1 MKYHISTFGC
11 QMNEADSQRL
21 ASELEKLGL
30 QAAATREDA
39 DVLVLN
45 TCVVRQSAEDKAYSY
60 IQTLKPLK
68 RRNANAIIGV
78 MGCLVGVRGNS
89 PLQKAFPYVDVFM
102 APSDPRPLVDLLL
115 QRDGKALLDAETQAR
130 YDLQDE
136 ANVGQAVSLP
146 SRSER
151 ATDGPANSR
160 PSGAYILPARERGT
174 RITANVP
181 IVYGCSHACTFCII
195 PFRRGVERS
204 RPVGEIVAEVR
215 ALADQGVKEVTLLG
229 QIVDRYGYDLLGSDY
244 AIRAYNPGAASGR
257 PSQHLP
263 LRAPLI
269 DLFRLLS
276 EIDGLARIR
285 FLTSH
290 PNWMTDE
297 LLDAVNEFPKVMP
310 HIEVPVQAGDDD
322 VLLRMR
328 RGYTAGD
335 YRALIERI
343 RAKVPHAGIATDI
356 IAGFC
361 GETEQQF
368 QHTYDLLEEL
378 RLDVIHIAQYSTRPN
393 TTASRNLVDDVPA
406 EEKERRFRALEDQH
420 ERITAQINE
429 RYMGQTVEVL
439 VEDTHKGKW
448 RGRTPNNK
456 LVFFDDPDALRDWRG
471 RLARVTINW
480 TGAWS
485 MQGAVILQPDEAPD
499 AVQRLHHS
507 PV

>member
-30 QAAATREDA
+30 RAAASREDA

-68 RRNANAIIGV
+68 WRNPDVVIGV

-89 PLQKAFPYVDVFM
+89 PLQKAFPFVDVFM
-102 APSDPRPLVDLLL
+102 APSDPKPMVDLLL
-115 QRDGKALLDAETQAR
+115 QREGKQLADTETQQRFA
-130 YDLQDE
+130 LQDE
-136 ANVGQAVSLP
+136 QMPFL
-146 SRSER
+146 
-151 ATDGPANSR
+151 
-160 PSGAYILPARERGT
+160 LPAGERGA
-174 RITANVP
+174 RVTANVP

-204 RPVGEIVAEVR
+204 RPADEVF
-215 ALADQGVKEVTLLG
+215 ADVRSLVRQGVKEVTLLG

-244 AIRAYNPGAASGR
+244 AIRAYNPGAASGK
-257 PSQHLP
+257 PSQNLP
-263 LRAPLI
+263 LHTPLV
-269 DLFRLLS
+269 DLLRKLS
-276 EIDGLARIR
+276 DVDGLERVR

-297 LLDAVNEFPKVMP
+297 LLDAVRELPKVMP
-310 HIEVPVQAGDDD
+310 HIEVPIQAGDDE
-322 VLLRMR
+322 VLVRMR
-328 RGYTAGD
+328 RGYRADD
-335 YRALIERI
+335 YRALIGRI
-343 RAKVPHAGIATDI
+343 REKVPGVGIATDI
-356 IAGFC
+356 IVGFC

-368 QHTYDLLEEL
+368 QRTYDLLEEL
-378 RLDVIHIAQYSTRPN
+378 KLDVIHIAPYSTRPN
-393 TTASRNLVDDVPA
+393 TAAARNLIDDVTP

-420 ERITAQINE
+420 ERITAQINA
-429 RYMGQTVEVL
+429 RYQGQTVQVL
-439 VEDTHKGKW
+439 VEDEHKGKW

-456 LVFFDDPDALRDWRG
+456 LVFFEDPSRDWRG
-471 RLARVTINW
+471 QLAPVTIRQ

-485 MQGAVILQPDEAPD
+485 MQGILDF
-499 AVQRLHHS
+499 
-507 PV
+507 

>member
-30 QAAATREDA
+30 RATETREEA

-68 RRNANAIIGV
+68 WHNPNVLIGV

-102 APSDPRPLVDLLL
+102 APSDPRPMVDLLL
-115 QRDGKALLDAETQAR
+115 QREGKQLFEQETQSRFA
-130 YDLQDE
+130 LQDE
-136 ANVGQAVSLP
+136 TLP
-146 SRSER
+146 VV
-151 ATDGPANSR
+151 
-160 PSGAYILPARERGT
+160 LPEGERGT
-174 RITANVP
+174 RVTANVP

-204 RPVGEIVAEVR
+204 RPVEEIAAEVQ
-215 ALADQGVKEVTLLG
+215 ALVRQGVKEVTLLG

-257 PSQHLP
+257 PSQSIP
-263 LRAPLI
+263 LRTPLV
-269 DLFRLLS
+269 DLFRQLS
-276 EIDGLARIR
+276 DIDGLERIR

-297 LLDAVNEFPKVMP
+297 LLDAVREYPKVMP

-322 VLLRMR
+322 VLTRMR
-328 RGYTAGD
+328 RGYNADD
-335 YRALIERI
+335 YRALIDRI
-343 RAKVPHAGIATDI
+343 RAKVPGVGIATDI
-356 IAGFC
+356 IVGFC
-361 GETEQQF
+361 GETDGQF

-378 RLDVIHIAQYSTRPN
+378 KLDVIHIAQYSTRPN
-393 TTASRNLVDDVPA
+393 TTAARNLADDVPPEA
-406 EEKERRFRALEDQH
+406 KESRFRALEEQH
-420 ERITAQINE
+420 ERITAQINS
-429 RYMGQTVEVL
+429 RYLNQAVQVL
-439 VEDTHKGKW
+439 VEDKHKGKW

-456 LVFFDDPDALRDWRG
+456 LVFFEDPDTSRNWLG
-471 RLARVTINW
+471 QLASVTIKQ

-485 MQGAVILQPDEAPD
+485 MQGTLDF
-499 AVQRLHHS
+499 R
-507 PV
+507 